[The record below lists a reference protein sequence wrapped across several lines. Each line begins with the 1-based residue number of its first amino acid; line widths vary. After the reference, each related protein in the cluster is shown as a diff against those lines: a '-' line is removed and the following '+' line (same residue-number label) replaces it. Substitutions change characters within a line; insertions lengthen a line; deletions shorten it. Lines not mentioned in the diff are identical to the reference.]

1 MDMTGL
7 RCLPCVDD
15 EGRSDWARRTLDVDR
30 EWARQLGMSAVEA
43 IDRGTYQSAS
53 GRIVDWSDQIA
64 RARSL
69 RRSIAPDD
77 ELGVNPSRLHTVT
90 EVQVVNATTFQAA
103 KVLVDRG
110 ERPLSLNFANGVSP
124 GGGFLNGARAQ
135 EEGLCRASA
144 LHATLEGD
152 PMYAHHRQRPEPDS
166 TDWVILSPEVPVFRD
181 QSGAGLEKPWLFDVI
196 TSAAPVASRVGQ
208 PRSGDLLERR
218 IHRVLEVA
226 AAFSYDS
233 LVLGA
238 WGCGAFGNDPVRTAD
253 DFARALELEF
263 RGCFERVVFAITDW
277 SPARKFL
284 GPFRD
289 RFSA

>member
-1 MDMTGL
+1 MESMGL
-7 RCLPCVDD
+7 RCLPCVDGED
-15 EGRSDWARRTLDVDR
+15 RAERVRRSLDIDR
-30 EWARQLGMSAVEA
+30 EWACRLGLSAVEA
-43 IDRGTYQSAS
+43 IDRGTYRSAS
-53 GRIVDWSDQIA
+53 GRLVDWSEQIA

-77 ELGVNPSRLHTVT
+77 ELGVTLPRRYAVT
-90 EVQVVNATTFQAA
+90 EVQVVNATTFQVA
-103 KVLVDRG
+103 KSLVDRG
-110 ERPLSLNFANGVSP
+110 ERALSLNFANGISP
-124 GGGFLNGARAQ
+124 GGGFLHGARAQ

-144 LHATLEGD
+144 LYATLEGD

-181 QSGAGLEKPWLFDVI
+181 ESGAGLEEPWLFDVI
-196 TSAAPVASRVGQ
+196 TAAAPVASHVGR

-226 AAFSYDS
+226 AGFSYDA

-253 DFARALELEF
+253 SFARALEHEF

-277 SPARKFL
+277 SPTRRFL